1 MFLMHPEDKTE
12 GDDDGKPVIDV
23 EEDQSSLIM
32 GDELDYEGASDD
44 GAGDVVNALEDNKEA
59 VTRPNEDKNIPIDQE
74 NRYLNLRIE

>member
-32 GDELDYEGASDD
+32 GDELDYEGDSDD

-59 VTRPNEDKNIPIDQE
+59 VTRPNEDKNIPM
-74 NRYLNLRIE
+74 